1 MTPQTDEVTHC
12 SGNSNIESQCSML
25 EDSTNKSLVSIV
37 DINCLLAEDLLEP
50 PTDAHHGNGA
60 AVTGGAVVE
69 EGVHIMETLLID
81 MYDSSFHKAAFGQA
95 FVKDR
100 PPAVA
105 VVTQEYIHVSSLQ
118 PSC

>member
-1 MTPQTDEVTHC
+1 
-12 SGNSNIESQCSML
+12 ML

-81 MYDSSFHKAAFGQA
+81 MYDSAKLHL
-95 FVKDR
+95 VKLLLKTDLHCCCCFCFYADMYR
-100 PPAVA
+100 VW
-105 VVTQEYIHVSSLQ
+105 SGGS
-118 PSC
+118 

>member
-81 MYDSSFHKAAFGQA
+81 MYDSAKLHL
-95 FVKDR
+95 VKLLLKTDLLR
-100 PPAVA
+100 LPLLLRN
-105 VVTQEYIHVSSLQ
+105 TFM
-118 PSC
+118 